1 MPYSFSLLA
10 AVCRFSCGLPLG
22 HSLCLSGL
30 SFRSLSFFLR
40 LMLLASLISAGL
52 LFLLAH
58 LAGLQVCKHLTSM
71 ALLELLSG
79 TAGARIVA
87 AAMTESRL
95 QASVLVC
102 VQLIQRTAL
111 IIRRIE
117 SL

>member
-1 MPYSFSLLA
+1 MRVYEAQKDFRLLEPSV
-10 AVCRFSCGLPLG
+10 AV
-22 HSLCLSGL
+22 
-30 SFRSLSFFLR
+30 
-40 LMLLASLISAGL
+40 
-52 LFLLAH
+52 
-58 LAGLQVCKHLTSM
+58 
-71 ALLELLSG
+71 LELLSG